1 MTYPPAGYPPPPPP
15 QPAAPGWGT
24 PGGYAVQR
32 KSVSGLAIASL
43 VTGLLFCTIA
53 AAPAAVALGYAA
65 LDQIKAS
72 NGWKTGR
79 GMAIA
84 GIVLGYLT
92 IGGLAVTGLVWLGSI
107 LAT

>member
-1 MTYPPAGYPPPPPP
+1 MTYPPAGFPPSS

-32 KSVSGLAIASL
+32 PSVSGLAIASL
-43 VTGLLFCTIA
+43 ITGLLFCFIVT
-53 AAPAAVALGYAA
+53 APAAVALGYAA

-92 IGGLAVTGLVWLGSI
+92 IGGLGVAGLVWLGNI

>member
-1 MTYPPAGYPPPPPP
+1 M
-15 QPAAPGWGT
+15 
-24 PGGYAVQR
+24 QR

-43 VTGLLFCTIA
+43 SRACCSALIVT
-53 AAPAAVALGYAA
+53 APAAVALGYAA

>member
-1 MTYPPAGYPPPPPP
+1 MTYPPAGYPPSP

-43 VTGLLFCTIA
+43 VTGLLFCLIVT
-53 AAPAAVALGYAA
+53 APAAVVLGYAA

-92 IGGLAVTGLVWLGSI
+92 IGSLAVTGLVWLGNI